1 MRPIAAMRLKKAGA
15 SGGTDPSFA
24 NVTLLL
30 GFNHSNGATSF
41 TDDSGT
47 FTVTGENGGAVT
59 TSQSKFGTGSLDI
72 PGTTGAQRGQ
82 IAQAANAGF
91 DFGSGDFT
99 IECWARYVSG
109 NGTPAWHIF
118 DANQTGTSR
127 FILRYNATTTLQF
140 GINGG
145 STTIQHTYT
154 WTSGTWIH
162 LAVTRSGNDY
172 RMFVDG
178 SPTSPTTDASAINA
192 GTTALYIGN
201 SDSNDGFG
209 GQIDEVRFTKGV
221 ARYTASFTP
230 PSAAFPR
237 S

>member
-1 MRPIAAMRLKKAGA
+1 MSGLLDPYRFAA
-15 SGGTDPSFA
+15 SGNDPYFA

-30 GFNHSNGATSF
+30 GFNHADGATSF

-47 FTVTGENGGAVT
+47 FTVTGQNGGAVT

-72 PGTTGAQRGQ
+72 PGTTGAQRGE

-91 DFGSGDFT
+91 DFAGGDFT

-109 NGTPAWHIF
+109 NGTPSYHIF

-127 FILRYNATTTLQF
+127 FILRYNSLTTLQF

-154 WTSGTWIH
+154 WTSGAWIH
-162 LAVTRSGNDY
+162 LAVTRSGDDY

-178 SPTSPTTDASAINA
+178 VATSPTNLAGAINS
-192 GTTALYIGN
+192 GTTPLYIGN
-201 SDSNDGFG
+201 SNNNDGFG

-221 ARYTASFTP
+221 ARYTATFTP